1 MESINIKKAN
11 TEHPIHDL
19 IRSRWS
25 ARSFS
30 EKAISQEDLE
40 TIFEAASWAFSAN
53 NGQPWQY
60 IYAHHSDTEAFQ
72 KLWSCLMP
80 GNQPWTRKAAVLM
93 VSLMRRQFDNGKPNP
108 TAQHDLGAAN
118 ATLMLQA
125 TSMGIYGHPM
135 AGFDRNKVIEAL
147 NLDTDAVE
155 PVAFIALGYWDEAE
169 KLEEPFKTR
178 ELTPRSRKP
187 LNEFAIRIINN

>member
-1 MESINIKKAN
+1 MKSTDIKKV
-11 TEHPIHDL
+11 TTDRPIHDL

-30 EKAISQEDLE
+30 KKAIAQEDLE
-40 TIFEAASWAFSAN
+40 TILEAGSWAFSAN
-53 NGQPWQY
+53 NGQPWRY

-80 GNQPWTRKAAVLM
+80 GNKPWCANAAVLM
-93 VSLMRRQFDNGKPNP
+93 VSLMRKQFDDGKPNN

-135 AGFDRNKVIEAL
+135 AGFDKAKTIETL
-147 NLDTDAVE
+147 SLDAEKLE
-155 PVAFIALGYWDEAE
+155 PVAFIALGYLDEAE
-169 KLEEPFKTR
+169 KLDEPFKTR
-178 ELTPRSRKP
+178 ELTARTRKG
-187 LNEFAIRIINN
+187 LGEISERLS